1 MQFMTKQLRSVLT
14 KKNRTTRLDGLL
26 TLLLLFF
33 LFEQPVYAYVDPG
46 AGSLLWQ
53 IVVAGFVGVLFYV
66 RRLLG
71 SLLSASVAR
80 FEIQPVD

>member
-1 MQFMTKQLRSVLT
+1 MMQQIRSGLT
-14 KKNRTTRLDGLL
+14 KRNPRTLDHLL

-33 LFEQPVYAYVDPG
+33 LFEEPVYAYVDPG

-66 RRLLG
+66 RCLLG
-71 SLLSASVAR
+71 SLLRKKEGKPS
-80 FEIQPVD
+80 QPLLQ

>member
-1 MQFMTKQLRSVLT
+1 MTQQVRSGLT
-14 KKNRTTRLDGLL
+14 KRNSRILDHLL
-26 TLLLLFF
+26 MLLLLFF
-33 LFEQPVYAYVDPG
+33 LFEEPVFAYVDPG

-71 SLLSASVAR
+71 SLLTKKEGKPS
-80 FEIQPVD
+80 QPLLQ

>member
-1 MQFMTKQLRSVLT
+1 MTQQVRSGLT
-14 KKNRTTRLDGLL
+14 KRNSRILDHLL
-26 TLLLLFF
+26 MLLLLFF
-33 LFEQPVYAYVDPG
+33 LFEEPVFAYVDPG

-71 SLLSASVAR
+71 SLLAR
-80 FEIQPVD
+80 KKEGKPSQPLLQ